1 MFKEE
6 MEIGYVVVI
15 RVCFPENNVT
25 QHNYESSVSLCMLFF
40 VC

>member
-6 MEIGYVVVI
+6 MEIGYVVGI
-15 RVCFPENNVT
+15 HVCFPEKNVT
-25 QHNYESSVSLCMLFF
+25 WHDYESSVSLFMLFF